1 MWRALTSR
9 TQDLESLVLDEQSV
23 PAEFALLVQER
34 VDNQARAEGWPDPES
49 MEANYDAWGR
59 LAGIYSEYNTGTS
72 IGHFWSR
79 ISMYRTEAGAR
90 EAFDYY
96 RQGGQ
101 NASIQGFQEAGFSL
115 DEFEDLVDPNIGDES
130 FAFYG
135 SFSDATYNTNNTWTP
150 FRKDNLISL
159 LSWRSDTN
167 EAQAP
172 VQFGIAKKQ
181 L

>member
-1 MWRALTSR
+1 MTDKKEQNRPAYQIRVLLDYSSISYGMWRALTSR

-23 PAEFALLVQER
+23 SAEFALLVQER

-90 EAFDYY
+90 EAFDHY

-101 NASIQGFQEAGFSL
+101 NASIQGFQEAGPIRYC
-115 DEFEDLVDPNIGDES
+115 EKATPVV
-130 FAFYG
+130 
-135 SFSDATYNTNNTWTP
+135 SDRQLSKLIRLS
-150 FRKDNLISL
+150 FRKRVHVL
-159 LSWRSDTN
+159 LVLYVAS
-167 EAQAP
+167 EKLP
-172 VQFGIAKKQ
+172 
-181 L
+181 